1 MTEHYKSEFRT
12 TKEFLDNIPREVF
25 ERQAIAAIV
34 SKIPI
39 EKLKKLFNLRQIGHE
54 DEEFWENETDKY
66 FSKDIILFKCDIK
79 L

>member
-39 EKLKKLFNLRQIGHE
+39 EKL
-54 DEEFWENETDKY
+54 
-66 FSKDIILFKCDIK
+66 
-79 L
+79 